1 MPCIVTFRF
10 QKENEMNAYDPK
22 ELVIKLKSKGLDV
35 AEEAAKELLEGV
47 VEWAKDSASLG
58 KNGIVDAIVL
68 VAVPQLEKIALE
80 AIDKID
86 GEVG

>member
-1 MPCIVTFRF
+1 
-10 QKENEMNAYDPK
+10 MNAYDPK